1 MRLAPVLA
9 LVLAGCGARTQLDL
23 PGPGPGGSTG
33 ETGACK
39 GTLSL
44 AGSITLDAPTSDSE
58 PESAPVL
65 AWTGSELLVAW
76 TRWTPSQ
83 YFYVVNP
90 VQVMAGGLAAG
101 AASTLDAPTSNPFNL
116 RAAWDGSALALFW
129 AQDDNSLVLQHVGAD
144 GVPID
149 ATPST
154 LVAATGAQTIPSGLV
169 SPSGA
174 YLLTWSV
181 QTDTGWDALA
191 APFTHGGASSGSPV
205 LLYTG
210 SGDDFGALL
219 APFEGSV
226 FALWSTH
233 ASADPTSPVT
243 ATLASLDPATAAVRS
258 TAAIDQGM
266 DHYPGALVADPAR
279 KRLDVATWLP
289 DTDGALLLDGTAGG
303 GFTTQATLTGAT
315 GSPLLAVDPC
325 AGLVVMVPVG
335 QMSPDNPLPTGA
347 TVQRVA
353 NDGTLGP
360 AVTLPVGSLYLESYD
375 LVPVA
380 GGLAAAWVEGGA
392 GTPGRS
398 LHVAY
403 VRVQ

>member
-1 MRLAPVLA
+1 MLA
-9 LVLAGCGARTQLDL
+9 LLLAGCGARTQLDV
-23 PGPGPGGSTG
+23 PGPGGSPGT
-33 ETGACK
+33 TGACT
-39 GTLSL
+39 GTLSV
-44 AGSITLDAPTSDSE
+44 AASITLDAPTADSE

-83 YFYVVNP
+83 YFYVVDP
-90 VQVMAGGLAAG
+90 VQVMAGGLAPG
-101 AASTLDAPTSNPFNL
+101 AASTLDAPENNPFNL
-116 RAAWDGSALALFW
+116 RATWDGSALALFW
-129 AQDDNSLVLQHVGAD
+129 AQDDNSIVLQHLGAD
-144 GVPID
+144 GMPID

-154 LVAATGAQTIPSGLV
+154 LVAATGSQTIPSGLV
-169 SPSGA
+169 SLSGA
-174 YLLTWSV
+174 YLLSWFV
-181 QTDTGWDALA
+181 QTDTGWQTLA
-191 APFTHGGASSGSPV
+191 APFTHGGAPSGSPV

-210 SGDDFGALL
+210 GGDDYGTLL
-219 APFEGSV
+219 APFAGSV

-233 ASADPTSPVT
+233 ASPDDPTSLVT
-243 ATLASLDPATAAVRS
+243 ATLASLDPTTAAVGS
-258 TAAIDQGM
+258 TTAIDQGM

-289 DTDGALLLDGTAGG
+289 DTDGALLLSGTSGG
-303 GFTTQATLTGAT
+303 GFTTQATLDGAT

-325 AGLVVMVPVG
+325 AGLVVLVPVG
-335 QMSPDNPLPTGA
+335 EMTPDNPLPTGA

-353 NDGTLGP
+353 NDGTLGS
-360 AVTLPVGSLYLESYD
+360 AVALPVGSSYLESYD

-380 GGLAAAWVEGGA
+380 GGLAAAWVEGGS
-392 GTPGRS
+392 GSPGRS